1 MVFTFMLYAYVPL
14 MEDLYPRKAPQKTNG
29 LLAVCWGL
37 KIPWKYAKCLAMW
50 NIEKLKIV
58 IAPKFVWRTTSE
70 TFMVKA
76 VFSPNKSFQDIF
88 QTPIL
93 NGSWSTLKQVK
104 NLNIRK
110 SKSYYISIYVIRTTF
125 FICLHRAMFL

>member
-37 KIPWKYAKCLAMW
+37 KIPWKYAKWLAMW
-50 NIEKLKIV
+50 NTGKLKIV
-58 IAPKFVWRTTSE
+58 FAPKFVWRTTSE
-70 TFMVKA
+70 TFIVKA

-104 NLNIRK
+104 KLNIRK
-110 SKSYYISIYVIRTTF
+110 SKSYYISIYVIRATF
-125 FICLHRAMFL
+125 FICFHRAMFL

>member
-1 MVFTFMLYAYVPL
+1 MVFTFMLYACVPL

-37 KIPWKYAKCLAMW
+37 KIPWKYAKWLAMW
-50 NIEKLKIV
+50 NTGKLKIV
-58 IAPKFVWRTTSE
+58 FAPKFVWRTTSE
-70 TFMVKA
+70 TFIVKA

-104 NLNIRK
+104 KLNIRK
-110 SKSYYISIYVIRTTF
+110 SKSYYISIYVIRATF
-125 FICLHRAMFL
+125 FICFHRAMFL

>member
-14 MEDLYPRKAPQKTNG
+14 MEDLYPRKAPQKANG

-37 KIPWKYAKCLAMW
+37 KIPWKYAKWLAMW
-50 NIEKLKIV
+50 NIGKLKIV
-58 IAPKFVWRTTSE
+58 FAPKFVWRTTSE
-70 TFMVKA
+70 TFIVKA

-104 NLNIRK
+104 KLNIRK

-125 FICLHRAMFL
+125 FICFHRAMFL

>member
-1 MVFTFMLYAYVPL
+1 MVFTFMLYACVPL

-29 LLAVCWGL
+29 ILAVCWGM
-37 KIPWKYAKCLAMW
+37 KIPWKYAKWLAMW
-50 NIEKLKIV
+50 NTGKLKIV
-58 IAPKFVWRTTSE
+58 FAPKFVWRTTSE
-70 TFMVKA
+70 TFIVKA

-104 NLNIRK
+104 KLNIRK
-110 SKSYYISIYVIRTTF
+110 SKSYYISIYVIRATF
-125 FICLHRAMFL
+125 FICFHRAMFL